1 MTKIKR
7 GKKYAALG
15 LVLSA
20 IFVAGSSMTALAA
33 GNVAANAGKSF
44 YWETMDR
51 DSTVYDSDVTVIDLD
66 NVDNETVFQFEPG
79 EWDLSGY
86 EFVEMDSSD
95 DFALLETVKHFEWDI
110 APKTIAASGNF
121 LKKKDSTIQVSCYV
135 SASSNVYVGV
145 IEPNGTF
152 TCTYGKGQIV
162 FNYTVKRF
170 GYHKVAVQNTLS
182 SQVKASGYYVR

>member
-1 MTKIKR
+1 
-7 GKKYAALG
+7 
-15 LVLSA
+15 
-20 IFVAGSSMTALAA
+20 
-33 GNVAANAGKSF
+33 
-44 YWETMDR
+44 MDR
-51 DSTVYDSDVTVIDLD
+51 DSTVYDSDVTVVDLD

-95 DFALLETVKHFEWDI
+95 DFTLLETVKHFEWDI